1 MCIRS
6 LLLVDFGLRVFA
18 AAGAIAVAL
27 EVVLATIDVD
37 DDAVA
42 LEDRRV
48 IVPAGGGG
56 RSR

>member
-1 MCIRS
+1 